1 MDGRCKSSVLNRARV
16 FRSTLTRVRSSC
28 SFSKASSSRPAGVW
42 ARAGRVSPAPGPST
56 KTCIRRRAASSCSW
70 TEQADPMPLV
80 SFHDVQKTYR
90 SLQGVD
96 YMAVEHFS
104 VEIEAGE
111 FFCLL
116 GPSGCGKTTVL
127 KMLAGFEAPTAGQIL
142 MDGRPVTGASRDRGV
157 VFQGDDSLYGWL
169 TAVEN
174 VEFGLRMRHV
184 RRAPRRERAMHY
196 LGLVGLKGQEKK
208 YPAELSGGMKQRI
221 QIARVLANEP
231 KMLLMDEP
239 FAALDAQ
246 TRAVMQEELRKIW
259 QATGTSVLFITHDI
273 DEAISLATRLG
284 AMYARPASRLND
296 VVDVELEGA
305 RNRTDDRFLGYYR
318 RVYGMIRE
326 EVEVARRRERPDG
339 PR

>member
-1 MDGRCKSSVLNRARV
+1 MA
-16 FRSTLTRVRSSC
+16 
-28 SFSKASSSRPAGVW
+28 
-42 ARAGRVSPAPGPST
+42 
-56 KTCIRRRAASSCSW
+56 
-70 TEQADPMPLV
+70 LV
-80 SFHDVQKTYR
+80 SFHDVRKTYR

-96 YMAVEHFS
+96 YSAVEHFDL
-104 VEIEAGE
+104 EIEAGE

-127 KMLAGFEAPTAGQIL
+127 KMLAGFEAPSAGEIL
-142 MDGRPVTGASRDRGV
+142 MDDRPVTGASRDRGV

-174 VEFGLRMRHV
+174 VEFGLRMRRV
-184 RRAPRRERAMHY
+184 PRSERRRRALEF
-196 LGLVGLKGQEKK
+196 LDLVGLAGQADK
-208 YPAELSGGMKQRI
+208 YPSELSGGMKQRI
-221 QIARVLANEP
+221 QLARALVNEP

-284 AMYARPASRLND
+284 VMYAGPASRLKE